1 MNIKLYSEEM
11 IERNTHSRR
20 YRGYFD
26 IFKCVLVQLSQGSSK
41 KTHILNRCNL
51 NSSTAAKYLKMLE
64 NGGAVSSKKIGR
76 EIYYSLTDKG
86 MLALLAMKALYKL
99 LLSSDSTL
107 ECKEEIRRLLEAK
120 GYEYLENAYL
130 ASPSG
135 IQLPVSFYIPRK
147 SKAIVIVESSDNELV
162 LLYSALI
169 QALMSELKSIG
180 EVLIL
185 SPSEEGLLGNLFVQD
200 REKSISRMRFVG
212 GCSKALL
219 ENLV

>member
-1 MNIKLYSEEM
+1 MNIKLYSEEV
-11 IERNTHSRR
+11 IEHDTHSRR

-26 IFKCVLVQLSQGSSK
+26 IFKCVLIQLSHGSSK

-99 LLSSDSTL
+99 LLSSDMTL
-107 ECKEEIRRLLEAK
+107 ECKDEIRNLLQAK
-120 GYEYLENAYL
+120 DYEFLENAYL
-130 ASPSG
+130 ANPSG

-169 QALMSELKSIG
+169 LALMSELKSIG
-180 EVLIL
+180 EVLII
-185 SPSEEGLLGNLFVQD
+185 SPSEEGLLGNLFVQSQENSV
-200 REKSISRMRFVG
+200 RRMRFVG
-212 GCSKALL
+212 GCSRTLL

>member
-1 MNIKLYSEEM
+1 LNIKLYSEEV
-11 IERNTHSRR
+11 IEHDTHSRR

-26 IFKCVLVQLSQGSSK
+26 IFKCVLIQLSHGSSK

-99 LLSSDSTL
+99 LLSSDMTL
-107 ECKEEIRRLLEAK
+107 ECKDEIRNLLQAK
-120 GYEYLENAYL
+120 DYEFLENAYL
-130 ASPSG
+130 ANPSG

-169 QALMSELKSIG
+169 LALMSELKSIG
-180 EVLIL
+180 EVLII
-185 SPSEEGLLGNLFVQD
+185 SPSEEGLLGNLFVQSQENSV
-200 REKSISRMRFVG
+200 RRMRFVG
-212 GCSKALL
+212 GCSRTLL